1 MLTTSGDLRPGLS
14 SYQGAIVLLNTL
26 SFLAS
31 SLHLPPSFIFIF
43 CIYLISPKSFTSL
56 SPDLPPPPK
65 LAFSVFPFSDL

>member
-1 MLTTSGDLRPGLS
+1 M
-14 SYQGAIVLLNTL
+14 LLNAL

-43 CIYLISPKSFTSL
+43 CIYLISPKSFPSL
-56 SPDLPPPPK
+56 SSDLPPPPK